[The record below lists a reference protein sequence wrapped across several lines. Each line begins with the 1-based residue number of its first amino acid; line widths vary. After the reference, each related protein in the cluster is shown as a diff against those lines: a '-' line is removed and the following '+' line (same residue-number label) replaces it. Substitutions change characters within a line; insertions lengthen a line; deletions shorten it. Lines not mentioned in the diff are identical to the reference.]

1 VGAVAKWVIT
11 VDNNRSLGFESSAFN
26 LPKNVVYLHYD
37 CSLCVCPKLRLLYV
51 MGRWF
56 LNDNKM
62 KIYRKKTTKTYY
74 DVVGRKT
81 KKNLYGKSGSFVKVL
96 QTDGNGRK
104 FNPNIV
110 EEKYIDYSSWDKITK
125 NDLPKVLKVSF
136 DSFKDWI

>member
-1 VGAVAKWVIT
+1 
-11 VDNNRSLGFESSAFN
+11 
-26 LPKNVVYLHYD
+26 
-37 CSLCVCPKLRLLYV
+37 
-51 MGRWF
+51 
-56 LNDNKM
+56 M